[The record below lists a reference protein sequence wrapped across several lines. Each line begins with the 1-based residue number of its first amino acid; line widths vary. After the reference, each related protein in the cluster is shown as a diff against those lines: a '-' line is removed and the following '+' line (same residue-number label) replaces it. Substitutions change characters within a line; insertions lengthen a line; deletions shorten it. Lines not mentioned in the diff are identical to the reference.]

1 VSWELHTSGGAL
13 HGVVRRMT
21 GWRERGAPLRRLEP
35 ATTITPVILMLGPRI
50 MIDGDPVGSFA
61 AGPYLRPVVTEHG
74 GEQEGIQIDLEPLAA
89 RRLLGVPMSELTGR
103 CVGLEELIG
112 RHLTEWVADADG
124 WDDRFARVHAALA
137 RRLRDAPDVRP
148 EIRWAVA
155 RLMRS
160 GGALRI
166 EDLARELG
174 WSRRH
179 LAAEFRDA
187 VGIPPKALARLIRF
201 ECALGQLRG
210 GAALA
215 DVAYGA
221 GYADQAH
228 LNRDFRAFTGL
239 APTEYLRRIED
250 PSMLGVVAFVQ
261 DGSRAAA

>member
-1 VSWELHTSGGAL
+1 MV
-13 HGVVRRMT
+13 
-21 GWRERGAPLRRLEP
+21 GWHERGAPLRRLEP

-50 MIDGDPVGSFA
+50 MIDGDPIGSFA
-61 AGPYLRPVVTEHG
+61 AGPYVRPVVTEHG

-89 RRLLGVPMSELTGR
+89 RRLLGLPMGELAGR
-103 CVGLEELIG
+103 CVELEELLG
-112 RHLTEWVADADG
+112 RDLTDWVADANR
-124 WDDRFARVHAALA
+124 WDDRFARVEAALA
-137 RRLRDAPDVRP
+137 RRLDEAPVVRP
-148 EIRWAVA
+148 EVCWAVDHL
-155 RLMRS
+155 RRS
-160 GGALRI
+160 GGRLRV
-166 EDLARELG
+166 EALARELG

-201 ECALGQLRG
+201 ECALDQLRG

-215 DVAYGA
+215 DVAHGT